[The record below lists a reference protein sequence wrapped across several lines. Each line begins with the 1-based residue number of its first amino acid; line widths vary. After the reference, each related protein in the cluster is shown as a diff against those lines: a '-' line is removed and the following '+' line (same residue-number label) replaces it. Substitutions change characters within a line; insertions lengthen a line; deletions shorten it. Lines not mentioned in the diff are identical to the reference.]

1 MFQKQNEILKLKTW
15 KSKRITNNY
24 ILYLPP
30 KSTKPCFAVCSSV
43 LQAGIIQPLSECWQ
57 ESLLSQLCEILKYN
71 ENAAT
76 VLSKLLVDIFTY
88 FVIFKGEN
96 NGGICALVLSAHL
109 HAEAERYPFI
119 INFMHYFISWC

>member
-1 MFQKQNEILKLKTW
+1 MKAKVTKNKQKAPHFPPPPSSMFQC
-15 KSKRITNNY
+15 ITGKHSP
-24 ILYLPP
+24 ISLMP
-30 KSTKPCFAVCSSV
+30 
-43 LQAGIIQPLSECWQ
+43 PLSKCWHNC
-57 ESLLSQLCEILKYN
+57 LVSQLCENLKNN

-76 VLSKLLVDIFTY
+76 VLCELLVDIFSY

-109 HAEAERYPFI
+109 HAQAERYPFI